1 MTRDDYIYHET
12 QKFELKILAM
22 VAKASRVITPAM
34 LNIVLATFDDLI
46 KSRCC

>member
-1 MTRDDYIYHET
+1 M

-22 VAKASRVITPAM
+22 VVKALRVITAAM
-34 LNIVLATFDDLI
+34 LNIVPATFDDLI